1 MQNNQNSV
9 HTLHLDRYN
18 GVIIGGKE
26 RHQSYVQADALR
38 IEEIENQDELHP
50 CTQNGH
56 QTGPKLPWKEMEI
69 FIARDHSKRDPKC
82 ESKCLIAV
90 C

>member
-26 RHQSYVQADALR
+26 RHQSYVQADAM
-38 IEEIENQDELHP
+38 IPCNENFHLFPRELCP
-50 CTQNGH
+50 
-56 QTGPKLPWKEMEI
+56 
-69 FIARDHSKRDPKC
+69 R
-82 ESKCLIAV
+82 
-90 C
+90 

>member
-56 QTGPKLPWKEMEI
+56 QRGQSSRGKRWKFSLQGI
-69 FIARDHSKRDPKC
+69 IASVTRSA
-82 ESKCLIAV
+82 SLNV
-90 C
+90 